1 MLSRTADSLYWMGRY
16 TERAGN
22 LARGMQVALRM
33 AGLGESLGADADKP
47 EDEWHSL
54 LVAAGAE
61 PGFREHHDTVT
72 GEAVIRWLALD
83 PRNPAS
89 IANCIEAARG
99 NGRAVRTALTVDM
112 WEALND
118 TWREMRLLAS
128 SATEP
133 DRLPG
138 FLDWVRARAHL
149 FNGAAAD
156 TMLRDEGW
164 LFVHLGVMLERADN
178 TARLLDSK
186 HRALSGP
193 DSEGAVAYAQWQ
205 ALLRSVSALRSFQWL
220 YHTRLR
226 PDLVAEL
233 LVMRQ
238 ELPRSL
244 ISCHARVQRVLEGIA
259 EATGGRRGDPQRIA
273 GEIQDRLTRDQ
284 MPAILANGLH
294 GWLTAQI
301 DRNIELGGAIHALY
315 LDR

>member
-22 LARGMQVALRM
+22 IARGMQVALRM
-33 AGLGESLGADADKP
+33 SGLAGSLGGAH
-47 EDEWHSL
+47 DEWRNL

-61 PGFREHHDTVT
+61 PGFKAT
-72 GEAVIRWLALD
+72 GRAVAAEAVIGWLALD
-83 PRNPAS
+83 PDNPSS

-118 TWREMRLLAS
+118 TWREMRARSAS
-128 SATEP
+128 AAGA
-133 DRLPG
+133 DALPA
-138 FLDWVRARAHL
+138 FLDWVRARTLL

-178 TARLLDSK
+178 TARLLDAK

-193 DSEGAVAYAQWQ
+193 NAEGGLAYAEWQ
-205 ALLRSVSALRSFQWL
+205 ALLRSVSALRAFQWL
-220 YHTRLR
+220 YHTRLEPR
-226 PDLVAEL
+226 LIVEL
-233 LVMRQ
+233 MLFRS

-244 ISCHARVQRVLEGIA
+244 ISCHRRVLHALESVA
-259 EATGGRRGDPQRIA
+259 DRTGGRRGDPQRIA
-273 GEIQDRLTRDQ
+273 AEINDALLKGRVEDVLSR
-284 MPAILANGLH
+284 GLH
-294 GWLTAQI
+294 DWLTGQI
-301 DRNIELGGAIHALY
+301 DRNIELGNSIQSLY
-315 LDR
+315 LNG